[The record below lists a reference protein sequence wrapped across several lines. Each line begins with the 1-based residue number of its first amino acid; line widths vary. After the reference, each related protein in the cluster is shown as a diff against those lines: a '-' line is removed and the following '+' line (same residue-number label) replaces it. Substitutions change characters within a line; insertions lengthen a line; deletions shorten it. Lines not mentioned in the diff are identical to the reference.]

1 MAEQRSTWGAGFI
14 AGLAAKVMEAENQA
28 DHMYSLGIDSAL
40 GVEKNEYTAVF
51 KQKTTKQA
59 RETIVSK
66 TGIGKFQNT
75 TDGADY
81 NSDDRVSGYIV
92 QINPQKYTSSICIT
106 EETRDDMDADI
117 QSKMDEIRDLKV
129 SYMTT
134 LDDQAFAVVNYSQT
148 AQASLPNYIF
158 YYADGVPLASTL
170 HPIKSSVNSTT
181 TQSNASATGIVW
193 SETNL
198 ETGRLALR
206 NQRDD
211 RNLPQNYGSGR
222 IVALVPD
229 ALEKQAV
236 IDTKSIRRSGS
247 LTNDMNIYDGI
258 VSVISTKWLNATS
271 GTNGSNTR
279 WALCDSMYSPLTV
292 VERKSFTSTVWTDNR
307 NKNIIYDGMFR
318 GQAGARNWRGIW
330 VSAGDGAAYAS

>member
-1 MAEQRSTWGAGFI
+1 MAESRSTWGAGFI
-14 AGLAAKVMEAENQA
+14 AGLGVKVMDAENQA
-28 DHMYSLGIDSAL
+28 DYMYSLGIDSAL
-40 GVEKNEYTAVF
+40 GVEKNDYTAVF
-51 KQKTTKQA
+51 KQKTSKQA

-75 TDGADY
+75 TEGSDY
-81 NSDDRVSGYIV
+81 NSDERVSGYIV

-117 QSKMDEIRDLKV
+117 ASKMDEIRDLKV

-134 LDDQAFAVVNYSQT
+134 LDDQAFSVVNYSQT
-148 AQASLPNYIF
+148 AQASLPTHIF
-158 YYADGVPLASTL
+158 FYADGVPLASTL
-170 HPIKSSVNSTT
+170 HPIKQSVTSTT

-258 VSVISTKWLNATS
+258 KKILFMVPTMQLA
-271 GTNGSNTR
+271 
-279 WALCDSMYSPLTV
+279 
-292 VERKSFTSTVWTDNR
+292 
-307 NKNIIYDGMFR
+307 
-318 GQAGARNWRGIW
+318 
-330 VSAGDGAAYAS
+330 